1 MCGVLGVFNSENA
14 AYDVMLGLFAI
25 QNRGQESCGL
35 AASDEKEIRN
45 FRSMGLVK
53 DVLTPDVLDSMP
65 GKQAIGHVRYPT
77 RGSDNVS
84 NSQPHLVESL
94 EGTLFSLASNGDIT
108 NYDSIA
114 LKLMKEGVRF
124 KSGNDGE
131 LLLRYIVWSHLRQN
145 LTVVQSI
152 QSLMKDVKGAF
163 STVLMSRDEMWAFR
177 DPYAVRP
184 YSFGKLE
191 NGGYAFASESKAL
204 DLLRCEEIE
213 ELEPGEIIHV
223 WKGGME
229 RIKNN
234 ELLTIRNGRKS
245 CAHCVFEP
253 VYFSMPDSR
262 EYGVNVYEA
271 RKEMGRKLASY
282 DKDLDIDIVVP
293 VPDSSNMQAMGYAQA
308 KGVPFEMG
316 LIRNH
321 YVGRTFIKPSQAGR
335 DESVKQKFNPVKS
348 ILEGKKIVLVDDS
361 IVRGTTMRKIVGM
374 LRSAG
379 AKEIH
384 LRIASPQV
392 KYSCFY
398 GLDTPTRI
406 ELVANKMSIE
416 DLVTHLRVD
425 SLKYI
430 EQKDLSDAVNNDN
443 DRFCFA
449 CFDGNYPIELIDV
462 GK

>member
-1 MCGVLGVFNSENA
+1 MCGVLGVYNSDNA

-25 QNRGQESCGL
+25 QNRGQESCGI
-35 AASDEKEIRN
+35 AASDGKEIQN
-45 FRSMGLVK
+45 FRGMGLVK
-53 DVLTPDVLDSMP
+53 DVLTPDVLNTMP
-65 GKQAIGHVRYPT
+65 GKLSIGHVRYPT

-94 EGTLFSLASNGDIT
+94 EGSLFSLASNGDIT
-108 NYDSIA
+108 NYQTLA
-114 LKLMKEGVRF
+114 MNMMNEGVRF

-131 LLLRYIVWSHLRQN
+131 LLLRYIVWQHLRKGKTIVEAIRN
-145 LTVVQSI
+145 LMFEVR
-152 QSLMKDVKGAF
+152 GAF
-163 STVLMSRDEMWAFR
+163 STVLMGKDEMWAFR
-177 DPYAVRP
+177 DPYGVRP
-184 YSFGKLE
+184 YSFGKME

-204 DLLRCEEIE
+204 DLLRCTEIE
-213 ELEPGEIIHV
+213 DVEPGEIIHV
-223 WKGGME
+223 SKDGIE
-229 RIKNN
+229 RIKNDVVAM
-234 ELLTIRNGRKS
+234 RKGRKS

-262 EYGVNVYEA
+262 EYGVSVYEA

-282 DKDLDIDIVVP
+282 DEELDIDVVVS
-293 VPDSSNMQAMGYAQA
+293 VPDSSNMQAMGYAEA

-321 YVGRTFIKPSQAGR
+321 YVGRTFIKPDQAGR

-348 ILEGKKIVLVDDS
+348 VLEGKRIVLVDDS
-361 IVRGTTMRKIVGM
+361 IVRGTTMRKIAGM
-374 LRSAG
+374 LISAG
-379 AKEIH
+379 VKEIH

-406 ELVANKMSIE
+406 ELVANTMSLE
-416 DLVTHLRVD
+416 DLQKHLRVD

-430 EQKDLSDAVNNDN
+430 KQEDLSASVNNKD

-462 GK
+462 G